1 MTQFTRPLD
10 IRKVEGT
17 NYWELLAPIVFHVD
31 TYPSDEVITVP
42 AEFKTD
48 FGSIPPQAWSIIG
61 HPLGKGAQAFGVH
74 DWDWRHPA
82 SGLPEGAKPRT
93 RRRVYAFSCP
103 AGRGGGS
110 VRPSIAS
117 SARSAAGSGR
127 STVRRTRRAASQSCA
142 RNDTI
147 TRRGDARDSCDSL

>member
-93 RRRVYAFSCP
+93 RRRCDQILLQGLRILLPGWTRWWKRSTIYCLVRAF
-103 AGRGGGS
+103 GGG
-110 VRPSIAS
+110 VWKKYREKDEARRIAELCKE
-117 SARSAAGSGR
+117 RHHNQEG
-127 STVRRTRRAASQSCA
+127 
-142 RNDTI
+142 
-147 TRRGDARDSCDSL
+147 